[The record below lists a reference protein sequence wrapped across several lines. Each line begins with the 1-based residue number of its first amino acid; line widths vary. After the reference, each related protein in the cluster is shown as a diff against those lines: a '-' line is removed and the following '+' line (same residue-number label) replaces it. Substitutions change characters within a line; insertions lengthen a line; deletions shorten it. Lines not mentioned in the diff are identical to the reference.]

1 MSINAALE
9 ALAASLDCPATRAA
23 AMDAI
28 TAERGLLRM
37 ADQHITDAC
46 CQAAAGHLDLARQ
59 SILSAQAYLTA
70 SRLPAIER

>member
-1 MSINAALE
+1 MSAHDALN

-28 TAERGLLRM
+28 AAERRILRM

-46 CQAAAGHLDLARQ
+46 CQAAAGHHDLARK
-59 SILSAQAYLTA
+59 SILSAQAYLSA
-70 SRLPAIER
+70 SRLPAIQR